1 MISAQFCIKQIN
13 SYLIIFVFHPKALK
27 NQQLNNMENLTE
39 MLPKMSINR
48 AFNQFYADIAHI
60 ERI

>member
-39 MLPKMSINR
+39 MLPKMSIN
-48 AFNQFYADIAHI
+48 QCI
-60 ERI
+60 

>member
-39 MLPKMSINR
+39 MLPKMSINQSIYI
-48 AFNQFYADIAHI
+48 NPKYQGSKNY
-60 ERI
+60 